1 MDAEDSLH
9 FTPLHCRMWLT
20 VGNRWYLETFFPTL
34 HAQSEGIAI
43 VSQRFMHVIKLIVIV
58 LLYTIIV
65 SSEGDSRPFIAMQM
79 YVQTNHCLARHSA
92 CSIATYCNSSLHQ
105 YPLAYGIFL
114 SILEYLKVIK
124 YLSYN
129 FCGYTCI
136 FTCPADVAQP
146 IPEDISKENDDQIQ
160 AVLDATATRVG
171 QSAAILQGLR
181 IADIAS

>member
-9 FTPLHCRMWLT
+9 FTPIHCRMWLT

-65 SSEGDSRPFIAMQM
+65 SSEAFHCQM

-92 CSIATYCNSSLHQ
+92 CSIATYCNSGLHQ

-114 SILEYLKVIK
+114 SIVEYLKVSK

-129 FCGYTCI
+129 FLWLYMYLHLPCRC
-136 FTCPADVAQP
+136 CPAHP
-146 IPEDISKENDDQIQ
+146 RRHK
-160 AVLDATATRVG
+160 
-171 QSAAILQGLR
+171 QGKR
-181 IADIAS
+181 